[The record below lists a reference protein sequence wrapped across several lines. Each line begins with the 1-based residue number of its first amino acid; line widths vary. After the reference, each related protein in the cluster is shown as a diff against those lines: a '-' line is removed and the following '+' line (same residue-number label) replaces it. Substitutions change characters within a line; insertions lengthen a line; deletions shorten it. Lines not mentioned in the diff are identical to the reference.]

1 MADEITS
8 LDGATDAL
16 IASGTTLG
24 DTPTTSGEVE
34 EPTSDSHTPE
44 EWTRLMAESKTNRE
58 RAQQYEKLYGQ
69 NSELKQFHDAAQAYA
84 DGDITT
90 VQSWLLENAAAIQG
104 LSLDDYM
111 AKFEEPAD
119 EEDRPLTKRE
129 LKELLAAEKQSAQQE
144 ATQVQV
150 GEIQTH
156 AKDLGYEVGSRL
168 YNDLLWVAMNETGN
182 DLDKAHEIVSNTP
195 QQYISEYVKTQR
207 EKARSGLRSN
217 SGQAPSGEREITQGA
232 KNANDVWKN
241 ADRAAEEFL
250 SNKA

>member
-1 MADEITS
+1 MADEPTS
-8 LDGATDAL
+8 LDEATQQVLAL
-16 IASGTTLG
+16 PAESGTPATESTTEQPAG
-24 DTPTTSGEVE
+24 DT
-34 EPTSDSHTPE
+34 HTPE

-69 NSELKQFHDAAQAYA
+69 NSELQQFHNAAQAYA
-84 DGDITT
+84 DGNISE

-129 LKELLAAEKQSAQQE
+129 MREMLAADKQASQQE
-144 ATQVQV
+144 ATQHQV
-150 GEIQTH
+150 GEIQAH
-156 AKDLGYEVGSRL
+156 AEDLGYKVGSRL

-182 DLDKAHEIVSNTP
+182 DLDKAHDIVSNTP
-195 QQYISEYVKTQR
+195 QQYITEYVKEQR
-207 EKARSGLRSN
+207 EKAKSGLRSN
-217 SGQAPSGEREITQGA
+217 SGQAPSGERELTQGA

-241 ADRAAEEFL
+241 ANAAGEEFL
-250 SNKA
+250 QSRA